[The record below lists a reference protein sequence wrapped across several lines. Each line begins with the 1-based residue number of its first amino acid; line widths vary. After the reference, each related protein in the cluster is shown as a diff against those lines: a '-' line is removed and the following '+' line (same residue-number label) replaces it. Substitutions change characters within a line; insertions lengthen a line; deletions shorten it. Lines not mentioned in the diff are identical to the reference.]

1 MSPSKRFGNEWPDSR
16 ESKAKPPEIESEVEQ
31 DEPAWAAERRRQV
44 RLILSRAAGVYL
56 VLFIGLGLLM
66 SVLGV
71 NPLANHGLMPK
82 ALLLFVGLALV
93 MALAGN
99 LSDLARGQGRG
110 WLRLAHKREDT
121 QVAKKSGE

>member
-1 MSPSKRFGNEWPDSR
+1 MRPSKRFGNEWADSR
-16 ESKAKPPEIESEVEQ
+16 EAEAGPPKIEPEVEQ
-31 DEPAWAAERRRQV
+31 DESAWAAERRRQA

-66 SVLGV
+66 SALGI
-71 NPLANHGLMPK
+71 NPLANNGLMPK

-93 MALAGN
+93 IALAGN
-99 LSDLARGQGRG
+99 LSDLAREQGRG
-110 WLRLAHKREDT
+110 WLRLAHKEEDT

>member
-16 ESKAKPPEIESEVEQ
+16 ESEARPPEAESETEQ

-56 VLFIGLGLLM
+56 VLFMGLGLLM
-66 SVLGV
+66 SALGV
-71 NPLANHGLMPK
+71 NPLANNGLMPR
-82 ALLLFVGLALV
+82 ALLFFVGLALV
-93 MALAGN
+93 IALAGN
-99 LSDLARGQGRG
+99 LSELARGQGRG
-110 WLRLAHKREDT
+110 WLRLAHKEDT